1 MHPEAETRI
10 RASDHIGYMS
20 KGQLPRLEAA
30 VRALH
35 AMVCFLYSLLHC
47 IVSLHLSNQSALGA
61 QYVYLLLPLHLSLLL
76 EKQCSSAVCLCRWAT
91 Q

>member
-1 MHPEAETRI
+1 MHPEAETRV

-35 AMVCFLYSLLHC
+35 AMVCLLCSALHSILQLLNQSVLGAEYSSSLLR
-47 IVSLHLSNQSALGA
+47 
-61 QYVYLLLPLHLSLLL
+61 LHLSLLL
-76 EKQCSSAVCLCRWAT
+76 GKQGLSAVCLCRWAM